1 MFKKSDK
8 EKTLDLNKQ
17 EISTLIGEGFHITGE
32 VKGASVIRIDGRV
45 TGNVSVE
52 SGIILGESGIIEG
65 DLYSRSA
72 VVYGTVTGNIV
83 SDQLEIKKSASVY
96 GDIQTDNIEIEMGA
110 NFNGK
115 LNMKKQQQLKQVEL
129 PKENQSKEQ
138 LQKVV

>member
-1 MFKKSDK
+1 MFKKSDR
-8 EKTLDLNKQ
+8 EKPIDLNKQ

-32 VKGASVIRIDGRV
+32 VTGSSVIRIDGKV

-52 SGIILGESGIIEG
+52 SGIILGENGVIEG
-65 DLYSRSA
+65 DLNSRSA
-72 VVYGTVTGNIV
+72 VVFGTVTGNIT

-96 GDIQTDNIEIEMGA
+96 GDIQTDTIEIEMGA

-115 LNMKKQQQLKQVEL
+115 LNMKKQQVKKVDFPE
-129 PKENQSKEQ
+129 E